1 MMKMKDEDL
10 APYFEKK
17 FHYLW
22 LIGKKFEGVFTSLIP
37 DYDTDSGKAEV
48 EIFSDHTYFVIPI
61 DEVETITKLEEWQLT

>member
-1 MMKMKDEDL
+1 MKMKDEDL

-17 FHYLW
+17 VSLS
-22 LIGKKFEGVFTSLIP
+22 LKFEGVFTSLIP

-61 DEVETITKLEEWQLT
+61 DEVETITKLEE

>member
-1 MMKMKDEDL
+1 MKMKDEDL

-17 FHYLW
+17 VSLS
-22 LIGKKFEGVFTSLIP
+22 LIDVKFEGVFTSLIP

-61 DEVETITKLEEWQLT
+61 DEVETITKLEE